1 MSSLAKVLIID
12 DEEDILLSL
21 RMFLRNQVALVHTEH
36 NPNLIPRLLRKED
49 YDVILLDMN
58 YRKGETSGND
68 GLRWLEKILELKPDA
83 SVIVITA
90 FADVDLAVEAIKLG
104 AIEFVEKPWRNQ
116 KLLSTILTVYE
127 LNKSRKTVNKLE
139 QKQKILSDTLDQS
152 FTEIIGES
160 DPMKKVFKTID
171 KVGKTDANILL
182 LGENGTGKELI
193 ARALHRSSPRA
204 DEVFINV
211 DLGAIPES
219 LFESELFGH
228 VKGAFTDA
236 YQDRAGRFEV
246 ASGGTLFLDEIG
258 NLSLPLQAK
267 LLTVLQNRK
276 IQKVGSSQSQEIDI
290 RLICATNMPLYEMVK
305 EGKFRQDLLY
315 RINTVEVLLPALR
328 DRGMDI
334 TLLSDHYLTI
344 FCRKYQKSDLK
355 FCEAAKNKLLE
366 YNWPGNIRELRHAVE
381 RAVILSEE
389 NSLQPEDFMFLKP
402 NEADQTT
409 AIENYNLEELEQ
421 WAIKRTLTKNK
432 GNISKAALEL
442 GITRAALYRRMEK
455 HGL

>member
-1 MSSLAKVLIID
+1 MSPAKVLIID

-68 GLRWLEKILELKPDA
+68 GLRWLEKILELKPNA

-127 LNKSRKTVNKLE
+127 LSKTRKTVNKLE
-139 QKQKILSDTLDQS
+139 QQQKALADTIDQP
-152 FTEIIGES
+152 FTKIVGES
-160 DPMKKVFKTID
+160 EPMQQVFKTIE
-171 KVGKTDANILL
+171 KVGNTDANVLI

-193 ARALHRSSPRA
+193 ARALHRASPRA
-204 DEVFINV
+204 NEVFISV

-236 YQDRAGRFEV
+236 YQDRNGRFEV

-267 LLTVLQNRK
+267 LLTVLQNRT
-276 IQKVGSSQSQEIDI
+276 IQKVGSSELLEVDI
-290 RLICATNMPLYEMVK
+290 RLICATNMPLYDMVR
-305 EGKFRQDLLY
+305 EHQFRQDLLY
-315 RINTVEVLLPALR
+315 RINTVELTLPPLR
-328 DRGMDI
+328 KRGQDI
-334 TLLSDHYLTI
+334 LLLSQHYLST
-344 FCRKYQKSDLK
+344 FSKKYQKPDISLAK
-355 FCEAAKNKLLE
+355 KTKNKLLD
-366 YNWPGNIRELRHAVE
+366 YGWPGNIRELRHAVE
-381 RAVILSEE
+381 RAIILSEGNE
-389 NSLQPEDFMFLKP
+389 LQPEDFMFLKA
-402 NEADQTT
+402 NDKEEAT
-409 AIENYNLEELEQ
+409 ALENYNLEELEH
-421 WAIKRTLTKNK
+421 WAIKRTLTKHK
-432 GNISKAALEL
+432 GNISQAALEL

>member
-1 MSSLAKVLIID
+1 M
-12 DEEDILLSL
+12 
-21 RMFLRNQVALVHTEH
+21 
-36 NPNLIPRLLRKED
+36 
-49 YDVILLDMN
+49 
-58 YRKGETSGND
+58 
-68 GLRWLEKILELKPDA
+68 
-83 SVIVITA
+83 
-90 FADVDLAVEAIKLG
+90 
-104 AIEFVEKPWRNQ
+104 
-116 KLLSTILTVYE
+116 
-127 LNKSRKTVNKLE
+127 
-139 QKQKILSDTLDQS
+139 
-152 FTEIIGES
+152 
-160 DPMKKVFKTID
+160 
-171 KVGKTDANILL
+171 
-182 LGENGTGKELI
+182 I
-193 ARALHRSSPRA
+193 ARALHRASPRA
-204 DEVFINV
+204 EEVFINV

-236 YQDRAGRFEV
+236 YQDRSGRFEV

-276 IQKVGSSQSQEIDI
+276 IQKVGSSQSQEVDI
-290 RLICATNMPLYEMVK
+290 RLICATNMPLYDMVK
-305 EGKFRQDLLY
+305 EGRFRQDLLY
-315 RINTVEVLLPALR
+315 RINTVEVILPALR
-328 DRGMDI
+328 QRGEDI
-334 TLLSDHYLTI
+334 TLLSEHYLSM
-344 FCRKYQKSDLK
+344 FCRKYQKSDLE
-355 FCEAAKNKLLE
+355 FCGAAKNKLLE

-381 RAVILSEE
+381 RAVILSEG

-402 NEADQTT
+402 NEADKTA